1 MGLNT
6 HCRGQSETEKQR
18 LLKEAA
24 WLLDI
29 SNQSRWSYI
38 EWFQKPLEELEEYS
52 VISLKAWVQNARKMV
67 RFHRLEVQ
75 KTIMDEENMDGDG
88 LYFDL
93 LEEMEDVIEADYR

>member
-38 EWFQKPLEELEEYS
+38 EWFQKPLEELE
-52 VISLKAWVQNARKMV
+52 K
-67 RFHRLEVQ
+67 
-75 KTIMDEENMDGDG
+75 
-88 LYFDL
+88 YFWFL
-93 LEEMEDVIEADYR
+93 V